1 MESTQI
7 WVRLKKDKTR
17 VRQMT
22 RRSFDVNKDK
32 WELDPDHEET
42 AEDIEQSK
50 KKVVEAAVEDETVNP
65 KFRVDA
71 LGNTVFI
78 QNVDDYEK
86 DTVIDTELETLRSDY
101 ELKAGKPADK
111 RWKADRINAEIEK
124 LNAQA

>member
-22 RRSFDVNKDK
+22 RRSFEVNKDK
-32 WELDPDHEET
+32 WELDPDHQET
-42 AEDIEQSK
+42 SEDIEQSK
-50 KKVVEAAVEDETVNP
+50 KKDVEAAAEGKTTTGTTSDQTDFVKIEDL
-65 KFRVDA
+65 D
-71 LGNTVFI
+71 
-78 QNVDDYEK
+78 EK
-86 DTVIDTELETLRSDY
+86 DTFIDTELETLRSDY